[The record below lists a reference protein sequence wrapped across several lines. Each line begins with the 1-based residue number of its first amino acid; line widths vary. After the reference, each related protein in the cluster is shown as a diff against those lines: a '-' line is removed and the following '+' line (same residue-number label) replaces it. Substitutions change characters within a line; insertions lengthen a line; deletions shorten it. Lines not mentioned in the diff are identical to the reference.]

1 MVLKEE
7 NKILQLNSIM
17 ILYTLENGRILK
29 SMVMVN
35 YYGQM
40 EVIMKVVLL
49 IMKHLDMVDWFIHL
63 EIIMKVSGRMI
74 KQMVLVNTI
83 DTKIKQIMKE
93 IG

>member
-7 NKILQLNSIM
+7 NKILQLNLTM
-17 ILYTLENGRILK
+17 ILSTLENGRILK
-29 SMVMVN
+29 SMVMEN

-49 IMKHLDMVDWFIHL
+49 ITKHLDMVDWFTHL
-63 EIIMKVSGRMI
+63 EITMKVSGRMI

-83 DTKIKQIMKE
+83 DTKIKPIMKE